1 MSLWNAVS
9 GVVITAPCANAAW
22 VGTLC
27 DHAGELVATGHP
39 LLVHPSVMALLHWKW
54 DSFAGRWLRLE
65 AVLYTILVACAS
77 IVVLMVQQSGTNPN
91 EYDGSAMQYV

>member
-1 MSLWNAVS
+1 
-9 GVVITAPCANAAW
+9 
-22 VGTLC
+22 
-27 DHAGELVATGHP
+27 
-39 LLVHPSVMALLHWKW
+39 MALLHWKW